1 MTKLHARIVQIA
13 PQPYLLLAV
22 SQIRQVN
29 QSPSICISLSVGIN
43 VLGIY
48 PKDLVLCEP
57 HWPFLPHNAMRK
69 HGHCCYSVSVWGCP
83 VFMLTPFNAERPN
96 LT

>member
-29 QSPSICISLSVGIN
+29 QSASASVSELIF
-43 VLGIY
+43 LGIY

-57 HWPFLPHNAMRK
+57 HWPLLPRNAMRK